1 MIRRALVLPFFTCAV
16 SLVASSARADRSIDV
31 VMTPPA
37 MDAYG
42 LQVVDRAQTPQ
53 QFEFGMSANVGWAGK
68 PLRLTLN
75 DTNMGRQEALFA
87 VIENQVTL
95 DVGFYFGLWDFLSLS
110 AMVPVGVNYYDAN
123 AVGDPT
129 VSVLPTPPA
138 TTGSTVSTGIYAGQ
152 PRQNVVLSTV
162 GVRDPRFAVKAR
174 FYGGKYFEIGTL
186 LEVTAPLGDSSSFLG
201 DKNFTFRPKLLLG
214 GLFGRLHVLGSFG
227 AVVRQS
233 SQLFEPNPT
242 TAQASDPPLR
252 LTVGHEL
259 TWGGALT
266 VRLHRVIGLGI
277 EAVGTIPVTGD
288 KTNMTGTALG
298 SIYILPT
305 EKLRLTLTGGGGLL
319 GSDPRNPTGRVMV
332 GMAYSMLPRA
342 GGLL

>member
-1 MIRRALVLPFFTCAV
+1 MMRRTLFLAGLLSAASVGM
-16 SLVASSARADRSIDV
+16 SSAHADRSFDV

-53 QFEFGMSANVGWAGK
+53 QFEFGMTANVGWAGK

-75 DTNMGRQEALFA
+75 DINMGRQEAPFA

-110 AMVPVGVNYYDAN
+110 AMVPVGVNYYDTN
-123 AVGDPT
+123 AIGDPT
-129 VSVLPTPPA
+129 VTVLPTPPA
-138 TTGSTVSTGIYAGQ
+138 TSGSTVSTGIYAGQ
-152 PRQNVVLSTV
+152 PRQNVAISTV

-174 FYGGKYFEIGTL
+174 FYGGKWFEIGTL
-186 LEVTAPLGDSSSFLG
+186 LEVTAPLGDSNSFLG

-214 GLFGRLHVLGSFG
+214 ALLGRVHVLGSFG

-242 TAQASDPPLR
+242 AAQASDPPLR
-252 LTVGHEL
+252 WTVGHEL

-266 VRLHRVIGLGI
+266 VRLHRMIGLGA
-277 EAVGTIPVTGD
+277 EAVGTIPVVGE
-288 KTNMTGTALG
+288 MTRMTATALG
-298 SIYILPT
+298 SLYFLPT
-305 EKLRLTLTGGGGLL
+305 DKLRFTLTGGGGLF
-319 GSDPRNPTGRVMV
+319 GGEPRNPSGRVML
-332 GMAYSMLPRA
+332 GMAYSLLPRA